1 MVLIIRFSEYFHWE
15 LLLRPLLIAEVIEL
29 LKVYLRICHS
39 VRRDHSVNLHKV
51 FVVAFERL
59 IYLFMVLSHLCQV
72 LEIDL
77 I

>member
-1 MVLIIRFSEYFHWE
+1 MVLIICYSEYFHWE
-15 LLLRPLLIAEVIEL
+15 LLLRPLLIAEVIKL
-29 LKVYLRICHS
+29 LKVYLRIRHS

-51 FVVAFERL
+51 FVVAFEGL
-59 IYLFMVLSHLCQV
+59 IYLFMVLSHLRQV

>member
-15 LLLRPLLIAEVIEL
+15 LLLRPLLIAEVIKL

-39 VRRDHSVNLHKV
+39 VRRNHSVNFHKV
-51 FVVAFERL
+51 FVVAFEGL
-59 IYLFMVLSHLCQV
+59 TYLFVILSHLCQV